1 MHERK
6 GHFLEKISHKFTRWI
21 GTPASIIVH
30 TILFVGFFGLEWLG
44 FSFDNILLFL
54 TTLVSLE
61 AIYLAIFIQMS
72 VNRSFTSLNAVE
84 ADIDKI
90 QDEVKDLGVDV
101 EEISVD
107 IDKIQES
114 DELEV
119 LKDQKTV
126 HNLETI
132 QAGLQRL
139 MREIEIIKTKP

>member
-1 MHERK
+1 M
-6 GHFLEKISHKFTRWI
+6 
-21 GTPASIIVH
+21 
-30 TILFVGFFGLEWLG
+30 
-44 FSFDNILLFL
+44 
-54 TTLVSLE
+54 
-61 AIYLAIFIQMS
+61 
-72 VNRSFTSLNAVE
+72 E

>member
-1 MHERK
+1 MQERK

-90 QDEVKDLGVDV
+90 Q
-101 EEISVD
+101 
-107 IDKIQES
+107 ES

-139 MREIEIIKTKP
+139 MQEIEIIKTKP